1 MACLDLTV
9 VGSSDA
15 FNAAGRAHSCYLLEP
30 HDEALGPVMIDFG
43 ATSLMALRR
52 LGRRPSDIAA
62 FAFTHL
68 HGDHIGGFPFLAID
82 GMFNEPRSQVMKILG
97 PVGVQARLEA
107 LLSVTYGDILDRP
120 RPFELDY
127 RELLPGGEA
136 TLTGLAVQGFPADH
150 MDPPEQPLCLRFTVP
165 SPQGDKVV
173 AFSGDTRL
181 GDGLMAAADG
191 VDLLV
196 AECSGLKHPIG
207 RHCAWEDWLTYLPQ
221 CTAKRV
227 VFSHLGAAVRA
238 ARERLLDEVPAGSPP
253 VTFADDGLSL
263 TL

>member
-1 MACLDLTV
+1 MTCLDVTV

-30 HDEALGPVMIDFG
+30 REPSLGTVMVDFG

-52 LGRRPSDIAA
+52 LGRRPNDVAA

-82 GMFNEPRSQVMKILG
+82 AMFNEPRSEPLRVLG
-97 PVGVQARLEA
+97 PVGVQSRLEA
-107 LLSVTYGDILDRP
+107 LLEVTYGDILDRP
-120 RPFELDY
+120 RPYELSY
-127 RELLPGGEA
+127 QELRPGGRA
-136 TLTGLAVQGFPADH
+136 SLTGHAVQGFSAEH

-165 SPQGDKVV
+165 GPGRDRVV
-173 AFSGDTRL
+173 AFSGDTLL
-181 GDGLMAAADG
+181 GDGLKAAAEG

-207 RHCAWEDWLTYLPQ
+207 RHCAWEDWLTFLPR

-227 VFSHLGAAVRA
+227 VLTHLGAAVRA
-238 ARERLLDEVPAGSPP
+238 AREELLDAVPAGSPP

-263 TL
+263 SL